1 MMPSMESFTDE
12 MVKIA
17 GEGLTKDDLKTFA
30 KHLAVYGGGLGI
42 GSGLGYAVRKKVL
55 PSLLP
60 KMKPWQVTGLTIG
73 SGALGGLA
81 SAAAM
86 RRALFPPK
94 PGEDEEGEVNEP

>member
-1 MMPSMESFTDE
+1 MMVSMDAFTDE

-30 KHLAVYGGGLGI
+30 KHLAVYGGGLGV
-42 GSGLGYAVRKKVL
+42 GSGIGYAVRKKVL
-55 PSLLP
+55 PHVLP
-60 KMKPWQVTGLTIG
+60 RMKPWQRTGLTIG

-86 RRALFPPK
+86 RHALFPK
-94 PGEDEEGEVNEP
+94 KDEEEEGTVDEP